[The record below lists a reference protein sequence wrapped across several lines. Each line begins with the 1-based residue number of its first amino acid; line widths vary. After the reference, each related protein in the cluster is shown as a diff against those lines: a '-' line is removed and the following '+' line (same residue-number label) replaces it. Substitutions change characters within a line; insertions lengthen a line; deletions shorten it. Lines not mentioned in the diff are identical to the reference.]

1 MTTLAWVGQATAQPF
16 FTDITE
22 TVGLDDFVFGGQ
34 PPSNVV
40 FVDYN
45 NDGFQDV
52 FFADF
57 LTRRIGLLQNTGD
70 GRLIDMTSAIP
81 SELHTVPQGGILADY
96 DNDGDEDLYLAVLN
110 PNRNLLLRNDRG
122 LFTKVTWDA
131 EATPLFSF
139 GFIWLDYDRD
149 GHLDLYVDNL
159 FGNPPRGKRL
169 FRNNGAGL
177 FVDRTAASGLDS
189 LFHPQAGGSF
199 GGMAGGDFNNDG
211 WPDLYIGAGAH
222 PSLGDAT
229 NIPNRLFLSDGQGGF
244 VDATT
249 SAIADEGDAFD
260 LAVGDINNDGDLDI
274 FQAVIAPP
282 PDGVGDI
289 GEGEFRNLM
298 LLNLGDGQFLDV
310 SEGVGLG
317 VSILGAN
324 AVGAVFADVDND
336 GDLDLVIGFSVT
348 QSGFQNFLLLND
360 GSGSFTD
367 ATNQSGIDELGG
379 DLAVGDFDE
388 DGFVD
393 LFYPTLAT
401 VIPGR
406 ASLYRNNGNNNHW
419 LRVELVGVESN
430 RNGIGARLF
439 AEAGDLKQMREILG
453 GLGRN
458 QSERVAHFGLAQHTQ
473 VDRLEIRWPSGQVDV
488 LANIPADRKIRVFEG
503 REGYH
508 VAKPTIWERR
518 PPTALVAGSTG
529 ELTALVRP
537 ALFGEQARITRVT
550 ADLSG
555 VGGPMAFDLSPE
567 EEGTY
572 RLNAPYQIDGP
583 NRVETVWVS
592 IEQATSLGPYWTK
605 LSAQIE
611 VWPAADLSVFGDE
624 SAGWAL
630 TQERV
635 EVRLTHDDNAV
646 DERPTG
652 SPDGSSIMFISDR
665 DGDDE
670 IYVMDADGT
679 NQVNLTNHPGNDRY
693 AVWSPDGTRIAF
705 HRGDSPTVDVYV
717 MDADGGNPMALTNR
731 PGRDTWPTW
740 SPDGTRIAFSSERD
754 GNSEI
759 YVMNADGTNV
769 VRLTEQPGIDDRH
782 PRWSPDGSKI
792 AFESE
797 RDGDWE
803 IYVMNT
809 DGSNQVNLT
818 NSAVSVDWWPNW
830 SPDGSRIAF
839 HSSRDRV
846 FWEIYVMNADG
857 SGVVRLTDS
866 PGTNWHPSWS
876 PDGTKIL
883 FDSDRAGNFDIYSM
897 EVGEGA
903 LTALDPEQMEVV
915 FEGDTAL
922 EVIADGDWSV
932 AYAASEP
939 HAQIGYHAL
948 RLALHP
954 GDVTAGAGNAF
965 RVALNSGLIVNLLDG
980 DLEGVEI
987 DLTRKEWQS
996 VEIPLSLFGLDEP
1009 VDVIKLSGSLSGRFY
1024 LDDIR
1029 LVRATPEDITV
1040 VEEEEVGVLPEA
1052 FTLDQ
1057 NYPNPFNSGTVIRF
1071 ALHKADDVE
1080 LAIYNLAGQRVVN
1093 LAQGPRNAGSYTLR
1107 WDGRDDA
1114 GRELASGMY
1123 LYRLQAGEQL
1133 VETRKMLLIR

>member
-1 MTTLAWVGQATAQPF
+1 MQLSVRRNLVFLSILALSLVPLAQATAQPF

-22 TVGLDDFVFGGQ
+22 AVGLDAYDGAA
-34 PPSNVV
+34 PLYVV
-40 FVDYN
+40 FNDYN

-52 FFADF
+52 FFAEF
-57 LTRRIGLLQNTGD
+57 ITRNIGLFQNTGD

-81 SELHTVPQGGILADY
+81 SELHTFPQYGILADY
-96 DNDGDEDLYLAVLN
+96 DNDGDEDLYLAVVDPN
-110 PNRNLLLRNDRG
+110 PRNLLLRNDRG
-122 LFTKVTWDA
+122 LFTEVTWDA
-131 EATPLFSF
+131 EAAPLSS
-139 GFIWLDYDRD
+139 GSAIWLDYDRD
-149 GHLDLYVDNL
+149 GHLDLYVTNF
-159 FGNPPRGKRL
+159 FGNPLRGNRL
-169 FRNNGAGL
+169 LRNNGAGL

-189 LFHPQAGGSF
+189 LFHPQGGGSL
-199 GGMAGGDFNNDG
+199 GCTTGGDFNNDG
-211 WPDLYIGAGAH
+211 SPDLYISVSAN
-222 PSLGDAT
+222 PVLGDAT
-229 NIPNRLFLSDGQGGF
+229 NLPNRLFLSDGQDGF

-249 SAIADEGDAFD
+249 GAIADEGNAFD
-260 LAVGDINNDGDLDI
+260 LAVGDIDNDGDLDI
-274 FQAVIAPP
+274 FQGSTGLGFAVEEEK
-282 PDGVGDI
+282 G
-289 GEGEFRNLM
+289 RNLM

-310 SEGVGLG
+310 TEGVGLG
-317 VSILGAN
+317 ASILGA
-324 AVGAVFADVDND
+324 GAFGVVFADVDND
-336 GDLDLVIGFSVT
+336 GDLDLVIGSSRT
-348 QSGFQNFLLLND
+348 GSGPENFLLLND
-360 GSGSFTD
+360 GSGNFTD
-367 ATNQSGIDELGG
+367 ATNQSGIDEVGG
-379 DLAVGDFDE
+379 ILAVGDFDE

-393 LFYPTLAT
+393 LFYPSFNRILANF
-401 VIPGR
+401 
-406 ASLYRNNGNNNHW
+406 YRNNGNDNHW
-419 LRVELVGVESN
+419 LRIELSGIESN

-439 AEAGDLKQMREILG
+439 ANAGDLRQMREILG
-453 GLGRN
+453 GQGLRQN
-458 QSERVAHFGLAQHTQ
+458 ERVAHFGLAQHTQ

-488 LANIPADRKIRVFEG
+488 LENIPADQKIRVIEG
-503 REGYH
+503 QGDYH
-508 VAKPTIWERR
+508 IVHPTIWERR
-518 PPTALVAGSTG
+518 PPTALV
-529 ELTALVRP
+529 RP
-537 ALFGEQARITRVT
+537 ALFEAQSRITRVT

-592 IEQATSLGPYWTK
+592 IEQTTSLGPYWTK

-635 EVRLTHDDNAV
+635 EVRLTHDDNAAN
-646 DERPTG
+646 ERPTG

-665 DGDDE
+665 DGNPE

-705 HRGDSPTVDVYV
+705 HRGRDGEWDVYV
-717 MDADGGNPMALTNR
+717 MDADGGNPMALTTHSGLDWF
-731 PGRDTWPTW
+731 PAW
-740 SPDGTRIAFSSERD
+740 SPDGTRIAFSSERH

-759 YVMNADGTNV
+759 YVMNADGTND
-769 VRLTEQPGIDDRH
+769 VRLTEQPGVDQL

-792 AFESE
+792 AFESH
-797 RDGDWE
+797 RDGNWE
-803 IYVMNT
+803 LYVMNT
-809 DGSNQVNLT
+809 DGSNQVNLS
-818 NSAVSVDWWPNW
+818 NSSSSVDFWAAW

-839 HSSRDRV
+839 QSNRDGD
-846 FWEIYVMNADG
+846 WEIYMMNADG

-866 PGTNWHPSWS
+866 PGGTNSQPSWS

-883 FDSDRAGNFDIYSM
+883 FTSDRAGNLDIYSM

-903 LTALDPEQMEVV
+903 LTALYPQQMEVV

-922 EVIADGDWSV
+922 EVIADGDWTV

-939 HAQIGYHAL
+939 HAQTGYDAL
-948 RLALHP
+948 RLAIHP

-996 VEIPLSLFGLDEP
+996 VEIPLSLFGLDLHEP
-1009 VDVIKLSGSLSGRFY
+1009 VDVIKLSGNLSGSFY

-1029 LVRATPEDITV
+1029 LVRAIPEDITV
-1040 VEEEEVGVLPEA
+1040 VEEEEPGAVPETFA
-1052 FTLDQ
+1052 LDQ

-1071 ALHKADDVE
+1071 ALPTADDVE
-1080 LAIYNLAGQRVVN
+1080 LAVYNLAGQRVVN
-1093 LAQGPRNAGSYTLR
+1093 LAQGPRAAGAYTLR